1 MSLKQVHLIAFP
13 QTAAADLSIQLGRL
27 APDTPVESADTYGQD
42 QKIDS
47 LSLVFLWDSML
58 APAILQRLFT
68 DHPQASVVVL
78 TETGNRDRASDLMR
92 MGAMDYRTPP
102 FLDELLE
109 IYIRKVGH
117 HGELVRQASNRRQ
130 EKDLFI
136 SNDVEVR
143 RLLDQIAL
151 IAPSRASVLIIGES
165 GTGKERLARYIHKCS
180 DRRDAAFIAINC
192 AAIPEGILEAE
203 LFGAEKGAFTG
214 ATTSRAGKFELAHN
228 GTFLLDEITEM
239 PLHLQPKL
247 LRVLQEGEVDRLGGK
262 RPVKIDVRFIATS
275 NRDIGQSV
283 ADGQIRQDLY
293 YRLNVITIQLPPLRQ
308 RPCDIS
314 CLARHF
320 LSRFSETYNRPAPE
334 LGKEAVDALEKH
346 SWPGNVR
353 ELENCMHRAILMC
366 TGKRLKISD
375 LTLLQ
380 PAQESHPA
388 TDIAAGMSIRDM
400 ERVLIKQTLDH
411 VKGNRTEAAKL
422 LGISIRTLRNKL
434 HEYSGTLL
442 AGSSLKKEQPMQ
454 TNAFSPGGLS

>member
-1 MSLKQVHLIAFP
+1 MALKQIRLIAFP
-13 QTAAADLSIQLGRL
+13 QAAAADLAVQFGRL
-27 APDTPVESADTYGQD
+27 TPETPVESDDTYRQN
-42 QKIDS
+42 QKIDG

-58 APAILQRLFT
+58 APAILQRLFS

-78 TETGNRDRASDLMR
+78 TETGNTDRASDLMR

-117 HGELVRQASNRRQ
+117 HGELVRQASNRRL

-143 RLLDQIAL
+143 RLLDQTAL
-151 IAPSRASVLIIGES
+151 IAPSRASVLIVGES

-180 DRRDAAFIAINC
+180 DRRDATFIGVNC

-203 LFGAEKGAFTG
+203 LFGYEKGAFTG
-214 ATTSRAGKFELAHN
+214 ATSSRPGKFELAHN
-228 GTFLLDEITEM
+228 STFLLDEITEM

-247 LRVLQEGEVDRLGGK
+247 LRVLQEGEIDRLGGK

-275 NRDIGQSV
+275 NRDIDQAV
-283 ADGQIRQDLY
+283 ADGQLRQDLY

-308 RPCDIS
+308 RASDIS
-314 CLARHF
+314 CLAKHF
-320 LSRFSETYNRPAPE
+320 LSRFAKTYNRPAPE
-334 LGKEAVDALEKH
+334 LGREALAALEKH

-353 ELENCMHRAILMC
+353 ELENCMHRAFLMH
-366 TGKRLKISD
+366 TGNMLDVADLALLPSTQKNQHSTEIS
-375 LTLLQ
+375 
-380 PAQESHPA
+380 
-388 TDIAAGMSIRDM
+388 AGMSIRDM

-434 HEYSGTLL
+434 HEYNGTLL
-442 AGSSLKKEQPMQ
+442 AVPSLQEQPIRA
-454 TNAFSPGGLS
+454 NSYSSGDLS